1 MAMGN
6 YKSNITTRTLKDK
19 TMKKTVLIIF
29 FSFATL
35 SCKGQEPKTDLEK
48 KITTKTTPMFYIPKI
63 SSNFEKFDFKKTKEE
78 YIKNKGE
85 LPDSETR
92 QQTYRYEEKINNNE
106 IVLRIYS
113 EIIHKKD
120 IEEFGESYPLEY
132 IYYDNSPFEIRKTF
146 YPNGNI
152 KEKGLYILQGNVY
165 KGMWYYFDENGK
177 LTHTIDNDKPYKFT
191 WEDIAK
197 FMVDNN
203 IPILLGYKDKFGSTD
218 VNRASPLLFPES
230 SVTEAALTTE
240 KPVWSM
246 TWKGETFNQYYSVTL
261 DGENGKMLYRSKY
274 WLSQEGEEV
283 PKPIIEDFTK

>member
-1 MAMGN
+1 
-6 YKSNITTRTLKDK
+6 
-19 TMKKTVLIIF
+19 MKKTVLIIV

-48 KITTKTTPMFYIPKI
+48 KIITITASMFYIPKVN
-63 SSNFEKFDFKKTKEE
+63 SNFEKFDFKKTKEE
-78 YIKNKGE
+78 SLKNLKKKGDIQNPE
-85 LPDSETR
+85 AKL
-92 QQTYRYEEKINNNE
+92 
-106 IVLRIYS
+106 YS
-113 EIIHKKD
+113 YNYFEIIDNDITIYRDYFEVRKKED
-120 IEEFGESYPLEY
+120 IKKFSENNPLEI
-132 IYYDNSPFEIRKTF
+132 IYYADSPFEIRKTF

-197 FMVDNN
+197 FMINN
-203 IPILLGYKDKFGSTD
+203 DIPVLLGYKDKFGSTE

-261 DGENGKMLYRSKY
+261 DGENGKMLNRSKY

-283 PKPIIEDFTK
+283 PEPIVEDFTDKK